1 MNQIKVKVIDKDT
14 LELMEDAKAG
24 DYIKLTDVISVDT
37 TSINALIAKEKE
49 NVIAHRIEEA
59 KRNLTTELESK
70 EKDKIHDLEKSY
82 KEELL
87 KLQNEIINLNNEYD
101 KLKNSL
107 DLKIANAKSE
117 LERTKLQE
125 ISTLKSVHKDELVKK
140 DTTIQD
146 LQNKITTLNTTKE
159 TEIKNAKLELERE
172 KEVQI
177 NSLNSNIQS
186 LKQQLISKDNE
197 KEIALFKL
205 KEEKDEEYRTLEK
218 SKEEIEQKF
227 QNLSLQKSSLN
238 VKKLGEELE
247 RYCDEEYRTASM
259 AGFENCEWYKDNTA
273 IKNEDDIKGTKADF
287 IFKVYSS
294 SEFNESNLLAS
305 VCLEMKNES
314 NVSSNKKKNSDHYK
328 KLDEDRNK
336 KGCEYAL
343 LVSELEW
350 DTINDSPIKKVPGY
364 EKMYIVRPQYMIVF
378 LSFVY
383 SLANKFKDLLNTTN
397 KEKLELKTSLDL
409 VAEFEKIKETYLDK
423 PLETLNKSIEQ
434 IRANNN
440 QIISYANKNEVEL
453 KKIIEERIN
462 TMREKIERF
471 NIKKLA
477 NKLNKLENI

>member
-24 DYIKLTDVISVDT
+24 DYIKLTDVISIDT
-37 TSINALIAKEKE
+37 TSINALIEKEKE
-49 NVIAHRIEEA
+49 NVIARRIDEA

-70 EKDKIHDLEKSY
+70 EKDKIHDLEKSHN
-82 KEELL
+82 EELL
-87 KLQNEIINLNNEYD
+87 ELQNKIRDLNNEYD

-107 DLKIANAKSE
+107 DLQITNAKSE
-117 LERTKLQE
+117 LERVKLQE
-125 ISTLKSVHKDELVKK
+125 INDLNSSHKDQLVKK
-140 DTTIQD
+140 DATIQD
-146 LQNKITTLNTTKE
+146 LQNKIVTLNTTKE

-172 KEVQI
+172 KEGQI

-186 LKQQLISKDNE
+186 LKQQLYSKDRE

-259 AGFENCEWYKDNTA
+259 AGFEYCEWYKDNTA

-294 SEFNESNLLAS
+294 NEFNESNLLAS

-397 KEKLELKTSLDL
+397 KEKLELKASLDL
-409 VAEFEKIKETYLDK
+409 VAEFEKLKETYLDK
-423 PLETLNKSIEQ
+423 PLEALNKSIEQ

>member
-59 KRNLTTELESK
+59 KRNLITELESK

-82 KEELL
+82 NEELL
-87 KLQNEIINLNNEYD
+87 KLQNKIRDLNNDYD
-101 KLKNSL
+101 NLKNSL

-117 LERTKLQE
+117 LERTKFQE
-125 ISTLKSVHKDELVKK
+125 ISNLKSVHKDELVKK

-177 NSLNSNIQS
+177 SSLNSNIQS
-186 LKQQLISKDNE
+186 LKQQLVSKDNE

-273 IKNEDDIKGTKADF
+273 IKNEDDIKGT
-287 IFKVYSS
+287 SS
-294 SEFNESNLLAS
+294 SS
-305 VCLEMKNES
+305 V
-314 NVSSNKKKNSDHYK
+314 
-328 KLDEDRNK
+328 
-336 KGCEYAL
+336 
-343 LVSELEW
+343 
-350 DTINDSPIKKVPGY
+350 
-364 EKMYIVRPQYMIVF
+364 
-378 LSFVY
+378 
-383 SLANKFKDLLNTTN
+383 
-397 KEKLELKTSLDL
+397 
-409 VAEFEKIKETYLDK
+409 
-423 PLETLNKSIEQ
+423 
-434 IRANNN
+434 
-440 QIISYANKNEVEL
+440 
-453 KKIIEERIN
+453 
-462 TMREKIERF
+462 
-471 NIKKLA
+471 
-477 NKLNKLENI
+477 

>member
-24 DYIKLTDVISVDT
+24 DYIKLTDVISIDT
-37 TSINALIAKEKE
+37 TSINALIEKEKE
-49 NVIAHRIEEA
+49 NVIARRIDEA

-70 EKDKIHDLEKSY
+70 EKDKIHDLEKSHT
-82 KEELL
+82 EELL
-87 KLQNEIINLNNEYD
+87 KLQNKIRDLNNEYD
-101 KLKNSL
+101 KLKNSF
-107 DLKIANAKSE
+107 DLQITNAKSE
-117 LERTKLQE
+117 LERIKLQE
-125 ISTLKSVHKDELVKK
+125 INDLNSSHKDQLVKK
-140 DTTIQD
+140 DATIQD
-146 LQNKITTLNTTKE
+146 LQNKIVTLNTTKE

-172 KEVQI
+172 KEGQI

-186 LKQQLISKDNE
+186 LKQQLEDKDKD

-294 SEFNESNLLAS
+294 NEFNESNLLAS

-397 KEKLELKTSLDL
+397 KEKLELKASLDL
-409 VAEFEKIKETYLDK
+409 VAEFEKLKETYLDK

>member
-82 KEELL
+82 NEELL

-125 ISTLKSVHKDELVKK
+125 ISALKSVHKDELVKK

-172 KEVQI
+172 KEGQI

-186 LKQQLISKDNE
+186 LKQQLDSKDKE

-273 IKNEDDIKGTKADF
+273 IKNENDIKGTKADF

-294 SEFNESNLLAS
+294 NEFNESNLLAS

-397 KEKLELKTSLDL
+397 KEKLELKASLDL
-409 VAEFEKIKETYLDK
+409 VAEFEKLKETYLDK
-423 PLETLNKSIEQ
+423 PLEALNKSIEQ

>member
-24 DYIKLTDVISVDT
+24 DYIKLTDVISIDT
-37 TSINALIAKEKE
+37 TSINALIEKEKE
-49 NVIAHRIEEA
+49 NVITRRIEEV

-70 EKDKIHDLEKSY
+70 EKDKIHDLEKSHN
-82 KEELL
+82 EELL
-87 KLQNEIINLNNEYD
+87 KLQNKIRDLNNEYD

-107 DLKIANAKSE
+107 DLQITNAKSE
-117 LERTKLQE
+117 LERVKLQE
-125 ISTLKSVHKDELVKK
+125 INDLNSSHKDELVKK
-140 DTTIQD
+140 DATIQD
-146 LQNKITTLNTTKE
+146 LQNKIVTLNTTKE

-172 KEVQI
+172 KEGQI

-186 LKQQLISKDNE
+186 LKQQLEDKDKD

-294 SEFNESNLLAS
+294 NEFNESNLLAS

-397 KEKLELKTSLDL
+397 KEKLELKASLDL
-409 VAEFEKIKETYLDK
+409 VAEFEKLKETYLDK

-462 TMREKIERF
+462 AMREKIERF

>member
-49 NVIAHRIEEA
+49 NVIARRIEEA

-70 EKDKIHDLEKSY
+70 EKDKIHDLERSY
-82 KEELL
+82 NEKLL

-101 KLKNSL
+101 NLKNSL

-186 LKQQLISKDNE
+186 LKQQLVSKDNE

-218 SKEEIEQKF
+218 SKQEIEQKF

-238 VKKLGEELE
+238 GKKLGEELE
-247 RYCDEEYRTASM
+247 RYCDEEYHTASM

-294 SEFNESNLLAS
+294 NEFNESNLLAS

-397 KEKLELKTSLDL
+397 KEKLELKASLDL
-409 VAEFEKIKETYLDK
+409 VAEFEKLKETYLDK
-423 PLETLNKSIEQ
+423 PLEALNKSIEQ

>member
-24 DYIKLTDVISVDT
+24 DYIKLTDVISIDT
-37 TSINALIAKEKE
+37 TSINALIEKEKE
-49 NVIAHRIEEA
+49 NVIARRIDEA

-70 EKDKIHDLEKSY
+70 EKDKIHDLEKSHN
-82 KEELL
+82 EELL
-87 KLQNEIINLNNEYD
+87 KLQNKIRDLNNEYD

-107 DLKIANAKSE
+107 DLQITNAKSE
-117 LERTKLQE
+117 LERVKLQE
-125 ISTLKSVHKDELVKK
+125 INDLNSSHKDQLVKK
-140 DTTIQD
+140 DATIQD
-146 LQNKITTLNTTKE
+146 LQNKIVTLNTTKE

-172 KEVQI
+172 KEGQI

-186 LKQQLISKDNE
+186 LKQQLDSKDKE

-259 AGFENCEWYKDNTA
+259 AGFEYCEWYKDNTA

-294 SEFNESNLLAS
+294 NEFNESNLLAS

-397 KEKLELKTSLDL
+397 KEKLELKASLDL
-409 VAEFEKIKETYLDK
+409 VAEFEKLKETYLDK

-471 NIKKLA
+471 NIKKLT
-477 NKLNKLENI
+477 NKLNKFENI

>member
-37 TSINALIAKEKE
+37 TSINALIEKEKE
-49 NVIAHRIEEA
+49 NVIARRIDEA
-59 KRNLTTELESK
+59 KRNLTTELKSK
-70 EKDKIHDLEKSY
+70 EKDKIHDLEKSHN
-82 KEELL
+82 EELL
-87 KLQNEIINLNNEYD
+87 KLQNKIRDLNNEYD

-107 DLKIANAKSE
+107 DLQITNAKSE
-117 LERTKLQE
+117 LERVKLQE
-125 ISTLKSVHKDELVKK
+125 INDLNSSHKDQLVKK
-140 DTTIQD
+140 DATIQD
-146 LQNKITTLNTTKE
+146 LQNKIVTLNTTKE

-172 KEVQI
+172 KEEQI

-186 LKQQLISKDNE
+186 LKQQLDSKDKE

-259 AGFENCEWYKDNTA
+259 AGFEYCEWYKDNTA

-294 SEFNESNLLAS
+294 NEFNESNLLAS

-397 KEKLELKTSLDL
+397 KEKLELKASLDL
-409 VAEFEKIKETYLDK
+409 VAEFEKLKETYLDK
-423 PLETLNKSIEQ
+423 PLEALNKSIEQ

-471 NIKKLA
+471 NIKKLT
-477 NKLNKLENI
+477 NKLNNLENI

>member
-49 NVIAHRIEEA
+49 NVIAHTIEEA

-82 KEELL
+82 NEELL

-101 KLKNSL
+101 KLKSSL

-186 LKQQLISKDNE
+186 LKQQLVSKDNE

-294 SEFNESNLLAS
+294 NEFNEVNLLAS

-397 KEKLELKTSLDL
+397 KEKLELKASLDL
-409 VAEFEKIKETYLDK
+409 VAEFEKLKETYLDK
-423 PLETLNKSIEQ
+423 PLEALNKSIEQ

>member
-24 DYIKLTDVISVDT
+24 DYIKLTDVISIDT
-37 TSINALIAKEKE
+37 TSINALIEKEKE
-49 NVIAHRIEEA
+49 NVIARRIDEA

-70 EKDKIHDLEKSY
+70 EKDKIHDLEKTHN
-82 KEELL
+82 EELL
-87 KLQNEIINLNNEYD
+87 KLQNKIRDLNNEYD

-107 DLKIANAKSE
+107 DLQITNAKSE
-117 LERTKLQE
+117 LERVKLQE
-125 ISTLKSVHKDELVKK
+125 INDLNSSHKDQLVKK
-140 DTTIQD
+140 DATIQD
-146 LQNKITTLNTTKE
+146 LQNKIVTLNTTKE

-172 KEVQI
+172 KEGQI

-186 LKQQLISKDNE
+186 LKQQLDSKDKE

-259 AGFENCEWYKDNTA
+259 AGFEYCEWYKDNTA

-294 SEFNESNLLAS
+294 NEFNESNLLAS

-397 KEKLELKTSLDL
+397 KEKLELKASLDL
-409 VAEFEKIKETYLDK
+409 VAEFEKLKETYLDK

-471 NIKKLA
+471 SIKKLA